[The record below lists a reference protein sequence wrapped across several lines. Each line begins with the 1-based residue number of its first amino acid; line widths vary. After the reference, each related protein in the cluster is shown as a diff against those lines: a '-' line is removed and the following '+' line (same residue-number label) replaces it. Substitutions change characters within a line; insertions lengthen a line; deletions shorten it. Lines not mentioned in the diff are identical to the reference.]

1 MGVLMS
7 TIKVENTVHSLA
19 MQTTAYVFVGTKTV
33 EVRTVDLPRDVV
45 VALCDRFKEQML
57 EMYDN
62 SNKKL
67 TAGEVQ
73 R

>member
-1 MGVLMS
+1 M
-7 TIKVENTVHSLA
+7 TIKVENTVHSLVL
-19 MQTTAYVFVGTKTV
+19 QTTAYVFVGTKTV

-62 SNKKL
+62 SNNKL